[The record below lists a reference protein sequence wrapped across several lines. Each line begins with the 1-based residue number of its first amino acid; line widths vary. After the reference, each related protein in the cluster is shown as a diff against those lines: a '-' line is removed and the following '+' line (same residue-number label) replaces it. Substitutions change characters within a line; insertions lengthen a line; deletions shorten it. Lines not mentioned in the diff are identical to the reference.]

1 MVCPRCILTVE
12 SILNKLDVAYTTV
25 VLGEVE
31 LKDQVGKEKLKAINA
46 ELKQV
51 GFELIDNRMAVLIEN
66 IKKAV
71 IEYIG
76 QLKDAKK
83 VNLSTFLSTRL
94 NYEYTYLSH
103 LFSVIEGVTIEQY
116 YILQRIEKAKELLV
130 YDQLT
135 MSEIAYQIGFSSVHH
150 LSAQFKKVTGLT
162 PSHFKKIGLSKR
174 KSIDSL

>member
-1 MVCPRCILTVE
+1 M
-12 SILNKLDVAYTTV
+12 NKLDVAYTAV

-31 LKDQVGKEKLKAINA
+31 LKDQVGKEKLKAIDA